1 MRRPT
6 NSSALAARHAS
17 VTSAGAAWCASVTT
31 KSAGAS
37 TGTPSSQ
44 CGLLPTRPYSTAE
57 KEGRGE
63 VVAAA
68 AAVQPACFGRTVV
81 ADGVAEEDG
90 LLANEAHA
98 LAQPPDVVL
107 GERPPREE
115 DGAVRGVVEALQQ
128 LDDRRLACEARRRER
143 EGRERARGGRVDA
156 MRSHGSGLRSANSP
170 QPLGPTSATFWP
182 GRMTSERPR
191 STGTCGRLG
200 YAKWTPRNSMG
211 PGSCRL
217 SSAAGRSPDSE
228 AESMSGLRSMRWKT
242 ARLSG
247 GGVMWQGPLSGSNA
261 PLT

>member
-1 MRRPT
+1 M
-6 NSSALAARHAS
+6 
-17 VTSAGAAWCASVTT
+17 
-31 KSAGAS
+31 
-37 TGTPSSQ
+37 
-44 CGLLPTRPYSTAE
+44 
-57 KEGRGE
+57 
-63 VVAAA
+63 VAAA

-143 EGRERARGGRVDA
+143 EGCKRARGGRVDA
-156 MRSHGSGLRSANSP
+156 MRSHGSGLRSAKLTAAARP
-170 QPLGPTSATFWP
+170 HERDLLARADDQRKAAQHGHVRPARVREVDPPELDGPRQLQAQLRGGPLP
-182 GRMTSERPR
+182 
-191 STGTCGRLG
+191 
-200 YAKWTPRNSMG
+200 
-211 PGSCRL
+211 
-217 SSAAGRSPDSE
+217 
-228 AESMSGLRSMRWKT
+228 GLRGRVDE
-242 ARLSG
+242 RLAVDEVEDCAVKW